1 MAWLEFSFFYGDF
14 FSAKRAKG
22 EIGAFFCLLMVEEDG
37 GEEVN
42 GEDDPGGGDDLGL
55 HWRLAR

>member
-1 MAWLEFSFFYGDF
+1 
-14 FSAKRAKG
+14 
-22 EIGAFFCLLMVEEDG
+22 MVEEDG